1 MLKKT
6 KNYLL
11 ENFFPI
17 KKEELKKIL
26 FICLLKGIIS
36 SVYALLT
43 NLKDVVIIGAEGSG
57 AEALPVIR
65 GFFVLPFSIL
75 LVVVYS
81 YLSNKYKPTKIFY
94 IIMSFFSISFIL
106 YSFVLRPNE
115 IFFSPN
121 KSAEKLLNI
130 LGSNNYHWV
139 AVYKNW
145 IHSFFYIL
153 SELWLQATIFI
164 LFWEFV
170 NRVCS
175 INQAKRS
182 YNLFIASGGIFNFT
196 TSILF
201 YNFLK
206 YFKGSFNLKF
216 KFVAI
221 YINFCILLLIIIY
234 YFLNKNRDI
243 QKLSKQ
249 KTKLSF
255 LESIKHI
262 FSSKYLICL
271 LIMTVSLGLGSNLIS
286 ITWKA
291 NLKNL
296 YPIKSDFINFMIKV
310 NSLEHL
316 ISAIFLIFISGN
328 IIRKRGWKISAS
340 ITPLVILITG
350 SLFFISSK
358 FRTSLYPFSSFLGIS
373 TLKLIVILGAIQ
385 VLSTKISRYA
395 FYDMTKEIAYIPLDN
410 ESRTKGKA
418 AIDTIGSRFGKSASS
433 YIHLFILWIAHTGS
447 VLNITIFLIPIL
459 ILICTGWLY
468 SVKYISSKLKSHN
481 YNV

>member
-1 MLKKT
+1 MLKKF
-6 KNYLL
+6 KDYLK

-17 KKEELKKIL
+17 EKNELNKIL

-43 NLKDVVIIGAEGSG
+43 TLKDAVVVAAEGSG
-57 AEALPVIR
+57 AEALSVVR

-75 LVVVYS
+75 LVVIYS
-81 YLSNKYKPTKIFY
+81 YLSNKFKPTKIFY

-106 YSFVLRPNE
+106 YSFVLRPYE
-115 IFFSPN
+115 SFFSPHE
-121 KSAEKLLNI
+121 SAKALLDI
-130 LGSNNYHWV
+130 LGPQNSHWV

-145 IHSFFYIL
+145 MHATFYVL

-170 NRVCS
+170 NRVCT
-175 INQAKRS
+175 IEQAKRS
-182 YNLFIASGGIFNFT
+182 YNLFIASGGIFNFI
-196 TSILF
+196 TSIFF
-201 YNFLK
+201 YNFMK
-206 YFKGSFNLKF
+206 YFQGSFNFKF
-216 KFVAI
+216 KLVAI
-221 YINFCILLLIIIY
+221 YINICIFLLIIVY
-234 YFLNKNRDI
+234 YYLNKNKSI
-243 QKLSKQ
+243 QKASKE

-255 LESIKHI
+255 WESTKHI

-271 LIMTVSLGLGSNLIS
+271 TIMTISLGLGSNLIS

-296 YPIKSDFINFMIKV
+296 FPLKTDYINFMIKI
-310 NSLEHL
+310 NGLEHFL
-316 ISAIFLIFISGN
+316 SALLLIFVSGN
-328 IIRKRGWKISAS
+328 AIRKKGWKLSAS
-340 ITPLVILITG
+340 ITPIVILVTG
-350 SLFFISSK
+350 TLFFLSSK
-358 FRTSLYPFSSFLGIS
+358 FRFLLDPFASILGMTS
-373 TLKLIVILGAIQ
+373 LKLIVILGAIQ
-385 VLSTKISRYA
+385 VLSTKISRYG

-410 ESRTKGKA
+410 ESRVKGKA

-433 YIHLFILWIAHTGS
+433 YIHLSILWLANTGS

-459 ILICTGWLY
+459 FVICISWLF
-468 SVKYISSKLKSHN
+468 SVNYISDKLKKGN